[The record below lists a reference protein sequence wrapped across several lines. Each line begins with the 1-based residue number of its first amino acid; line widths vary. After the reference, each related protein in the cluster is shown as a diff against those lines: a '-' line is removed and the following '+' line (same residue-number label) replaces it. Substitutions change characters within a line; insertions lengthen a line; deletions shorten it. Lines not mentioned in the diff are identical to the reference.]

1 MVFSANNNFYDLCK
15 LINSL
20 DSLKIYKPDL
30 LFYDIKKNKSWQIGI
45 SLKDLV
51 FNEKSRIPEVNFFE
65 YFSIL
70 KILFAKN
77 TDTVGKL
84 IKSKNLKK
92 LFWEPITLAVMNT
105 CVDKASAKIL
115 SNVLKKTVF
124 SGSKKC
130 NIYQPKNNW
139 NKTLIEPALSYIN
152 KNNNIFFK
160 QRLKKFIIK
169 DNHIIKLIFN
179 NKEIKLSKNDLVV
192 SALSLSSFKKI
203 LPQHKIPENFNTIL
217 NVHFKINEKIKKLFG
232 KEIIGMI
239 SSKSQWVFVKNNYI
253 SVTISDANSFDQ
265 TPSNEIAKEIWRE
278 ICLVTKKQIDLPVY
292 QIIKEKKAT
301 FEQSPENFEKI
312 KKINNLPCNLIL
324 SGDWT
329 QVDLPCTIEG
339 SIKSGK
345 KAIDFLNI

>member
-1 MVFSANNNFYDLCK
+1 MSNFKWHVQHFNTFTSPYIVFG
-15 LINSL
+15 
-20 DSLKIYKPDL
+20 
-30 LFYDIKKNKSWQIGI
+30 KKVWKSPKSWGSWVLSIFRWKVWHFYAFTTPYI
-45 SLKDLV
+45 V

-152 KNNNIFFK
+152 
-160 QRLKKFIIK
+160 L
-169 DNHIIKLIFN
+169 
-179 NKEIKLSKNDLVV
+179 
-192 SALSLSSFKKI
+192 
-203 LPQHKIPENFNTIL
+203 TIYATL
-217 NVHFKINEKIKKLFG
+217 LL
-232 KEIIGMI
+232 
-239 SSKSQWVFVKNNYI
+239 Q
-253 SVTISDANSFDQ
+253 DD
-265 TPSNEIAKEIWRE
+265 
-278 ICLVTKKQIDLPVY
+278 VY
-292 QIIKEKKAT
+292 Y
-301 FEQSPENFEKI
+301 
-312 KKINNLPCNLIL
+312 LIL
-324 SGDWT
+324 
-329 QVDLPCTIEG
+329 Q
-339 SIKSGK
+339 SI
-345 KAIDFLNI
+345 FLHFHHMPLKTYRKDYRVKMEYHLEQ